1 MGRVRRTPRTQRL
14 TRSLLNRTLGGV
26 GGGLGA
32 YLGINAWWIRA
43 AFVALALFTFGAG
56 FLLYLVLWLTLP
68 QQTLVDLQGV
78 KSPTKLAY
86 PARPETLILLGIGVI
101 FVGML
106 VMAFNLGV
114 LDNSNGGAL
123 LPFAVILLGI
133 TLLAQN
139 LRSRA
144 S

>member
-1 MGRVRRTPRTQRL
+1 MGRVRRRRTQRL

-26 GGGLGA
+26 CGGIAA
-32 YLGINAWWIRA
+32 YLGINAWWVRA
-43 AFVALALFTFGAG
+43 AFIGLAVFTFGAG
-56 FLLYLVLWLTLP
+56 LLLYFVLWIAMP
-68 QQTLVDLQGV
+68 QQTLTDLQGV
-78 KSPTKLAY
+78 KSPLRLGRNAS
-86 PARPETLILLGIGVI
+86 PETLVLLGIAVI
-101 FVGML
+101 FVGVL

-114 LDNSNGGAL
+114 LDNTRGGAL

-133 TLLAQN
+133 TLLAQQ